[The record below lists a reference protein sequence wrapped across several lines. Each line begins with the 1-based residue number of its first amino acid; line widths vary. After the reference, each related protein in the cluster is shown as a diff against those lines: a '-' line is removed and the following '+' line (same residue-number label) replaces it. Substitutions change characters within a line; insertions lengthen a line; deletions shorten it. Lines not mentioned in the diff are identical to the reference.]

1 MTRDEIITD
10 MARILHICAYADAIE
25 DERFPGD
32 APGPGGDWL
41 DYAPET
47 SAAALELAG
56 RIAAD
61 VENRNGVGL
70 VELAERYH
78 AAGALLAADGSSRF
92 GHALAMMA
100 VGHGVSPA
108 DDVPGRADYANP
120 DCGLFEFYYFD
131 TEDMVT

>member
-47 SAAALELAG
+47 SAAA
-56 RIAAD
+56 
-61 VENRNGVGL
+61 